1 MDIFKNI
8 EFVGMLCMG
17 AFVGGVLNYGLSKIK
32 DDNSFSKIVTT
43 IFGAAFSG
51 VVFVFLEKL
60 ADNPSVD
67 SRQIYMYP
75 IGLILALLWAQI
87 PNTIEKRIKAENV
100 YVKVIGIIHFIGVS
114 GITIYLIFK
123 IFAGDKINT
132 MLQ

>member
-8 EFVGMLCMG
+8 EFIGMLCMG

-51 VVFVFLEKL
+51 VVFVFLQKL
-60 ADNPSVD
+60 VNSANTD

-100 YVKVIGIIHFIGVS
+100 YVKVIGIIHFLAVS
-114 GITIYLIFK
+114 VMTVFLVFK

-132 MLQ
+132 MA